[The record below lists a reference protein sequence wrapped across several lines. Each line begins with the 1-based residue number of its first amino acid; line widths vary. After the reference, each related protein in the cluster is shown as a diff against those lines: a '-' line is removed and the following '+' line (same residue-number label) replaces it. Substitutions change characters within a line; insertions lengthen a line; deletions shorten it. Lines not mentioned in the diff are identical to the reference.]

1 MDSFDPC
8 VSTIDRDS
16 AAAVYVERFFTFSPS
31 FDPNSILVFED
42 GNVSFYVLRVED
54 PEARAAVRAESF
66 TVSDGKRVRLCYALG
81 ATLGTRLVTLFR
93 RAFVRLQ
100 VPGWETASAAVVPID
115 GFVLSNL
122 PSNVAYMTVTVF
134 QMGTA
139 GDVGAVNYDAVAAQL
154 LESYIVVVIDMFD
167 SSGLYVSDP
176 LELDLC
182 FSSLDPTLQF
192 GAYELDSGDP
202 PALHAWEEVRPRT
215 SLLSGSNHASKQA
228 FSNGD

>member
-1 MDSFDPC
+1 MLDVTDWQ
-8 VSTIDRDS
+8 RW
-16 AAAVYVERFFTFSPS
+16 
-31 FDPNSILVFED
+31 LV
-42 GNVSFYVLRVED
+42 V
-54 PEARAAVRAESF
+54 
-66 TVSDGKRVRLCYALG
+66 TVWLL
-81 ATLGTRLVTLFR
+81 
-93 RAFVRLQ
+93 VRLQ
-100 VPGWETASAAVVPID
+100 VPGWETASAGVVPID

-192 GAYELDSGDP
+192 GAYQLDSGDP
-202 PALHAWEEVRPRT
+202 PALHAWEEVRCWKMMRGCITRFAQDLTLNRPCDV
-215 SLLSGSNHASKQA
+215 LCV
-228 FSNGD
+228 GDNVHRNWFELFLVDNRRVSVAARSEGCFARGARHSAKPSR